1 MPRRRR
7 YCRMGVPPVDKIGW
21 NPVSGSQ
28 HEEVVLLNYEEYET
42 IRLNDYE
49 GLCQEE
55 GAVRMNIS
63 RPTYTRIYSSARK
76 KVAKSLVENKSL
88 LMRSGKVYFDR
99 RWYHCKNCGCWFDR
113 LNTEEE
119 VKNCELCG
127 SADIESY
134 GSPDVKIEGSPGI
147 Q

>member
-1 MPRRRR
+1 
-7 YCRMGVPPVDKIGW
+7 MGVPPIDKIGW
-21 NPVSGSQ
+21 NPVKGNQ
-28 HEEVVLLNYEEYET
+28 QQEVVLLNYEEYET

-55 GAVRMNIS
+55 GALRMNIS

-88 LMRSGKVYFDR
+88 LMQGGKVYFDR
-99 RWYHCKNCGCWFDR
+99 RWYHCNNCGCWFDR
-113 LNTEEE
+113 LNTDEE

-127 SADIESY
+127 STDI
-134 GSPDVKIEGSPGI
+134 GSFELSEEKGQTII
-147 Q
+147 